1 MQKVLILDFGGPY
14 SQLLARRVR
23 ECHVFC
29 EIHPA
34 NAMTPEAVRDF
45 APIGIILS
53 GGPDSV
59 FAPNAPRLNE
69 AIYRMGIPVLGICYG
84 SQLMVHQLGGTIL
97 KAKEY
102 LPHCRTLTAL
112 DTDHILF
119 AEHTADAITWMCQG
133 DSIIR
138 LPEGFAATAQTKEC
152 TIAAYCCPELK
163 LYGIRFHPE
172 VKLTTSGIQM
182 IRQFL
187 YQVCGAEGD
196 WSMETYAAVMTRSL
210 REKIGRKKVLLALSG
225 GVDSSVVTSLLA
237 RAIGPQLTCIFVDH
251 GMLRKNEGDQVEAI
265 FSQKDIH
272 FMRVNAQDAFL
283 KRLEGVRD
291 PEQKRKIINE
301 EFGRVFQEEARKL
314 GTVDFLAQGTIYPD
328 VIEACPT
335 YTDLLRSEHKNGTL
349 PEHLEFKEL
358 LEPLKFLFKEEVREL
373 GRTLG
378 LPEDLVN
385 RQPFPGPGLAIR
397 IIGDITA
404 EKVQILQQADA
415 IFTAE
420 LESARMHHQISQYFA
435 VLTENLTVD
444 ITGPDRTPRYT
455 LALRAIN
462 TDDFMT
468 ARWTR
473 LPYELLDRIS
483 STIIAQVPQIN
494 RVVYD
499 VTSKPPATIEWE

>member
-1 MQKVLILDFGGPY
+1 MQKILILDFGGPY
-14 SQLLARRVR
+14 SQLIARRVR

-34 NAMTPEAVRDF
+34 NSMSPEQIRDF

-53 GGPDSV
+53 GGPESV
-59 FAPNAPRLNE
+59 FAENAPRLNE
-69 AIYRMGIPVLGICYG
+69 ALFSIGIPILGVCYG
-84 SQLMVHQLGGTIL
+84 SQLIVHQLGGTVSRV
-97 KAKEY
+97 AAA
-102 LPHCRTLTAL
+102 PHCRTLTAL
-112 DTDHILF
+112 DTDHVLF
-119 AEHTADAITWMCQG
+119 AEDTADSITWMCHG
-133 DSIIR
+133 DSITT
-138 LPEGFAATAQTKEC
+138 LPDGFMATAHSKEC
-152 TIAAYCCPELK
+152 AIAAYYCAERQI
-163 LYGIRFHPE
+163 YGVRFHPE

-187 YQVCGAEGD
+187 YQVCGANGD
-196 WSMETYAAVMTRSL
+196 WSMERYATEMTNML
-210 REKIGRKKVLLALSG
+210 RQKVGSKRVLLALSG
-225 GVDSSVVTSLLA
+225 GVDSSVATSLLA

-251 GMLRKNEGDQVEAI
+251 GMLRQNEGDQVEAI
-265 FSQKDIH
+265 FSKKDIH
-272 FMRVNAQDAFL
+272 FIRVNAQDAFL
-283 KRLEGVRD
+283 ERLQGIRD
-291 PEQKRKIINE
+291 PEQKRSVINE
-301 EFGRVFQEEARKL
+301 EFVRIFREEARKL

-335 YTDLLRSEHKNGTL
+335 YTDIMRSDHKTGIL
-349 PEHLEFKEL
+349 PEYLEFKEL

-378 LPEDLVN
+378 LPEELVN

-397 IIGDITA
+397 IIGQITP
-404 EKVQILQQADA
+404 EKVRILQQADS
-415 IFTAE
+415 IFSAE
-420 LESARMHHQISQYFA
+420 LERARMHQQISQYFA

-444 ITGPDRTPRYT
+444 ITGDDRTPRYT

-483 STIIAQVPQIN
+483 HTIISEVPLIN

-499 VTSKPPATIEWE
+499 ITSKPPATIEWE

>member
-1 MQKVLILDFGGPY
+1 MQKILILDFGGPY
-14 SQLLARRVR
+14 SQLIARRVR

-34 NAMTPEAVRDF
+34 NSMSPAEIRDF

-53 GGPDSV
+53 GGPESV
-59 FAPNAPRLNE
+59 FEPNAPRLHDDLFN
-69 AIYRMGIPVLGICYG
+69 MGIPMLGICYG
-84 SQLMVHQLGGTIL
+84 SSLIVHQLGGTVTPAPYI
-97 KAKEY
+97 
-102 LPHCRTLTAL
+102 PHCRTLTAL
-112 DTDHILF
+112 DIDHVLF
-119 AEHTADAITWMCQG
+119 AEHTADAITWMCHG
-133 DSIIR
+133 DSITA
-138 LPEGFAATAQTKEC
+138 LPEGFSATAQSKEC
-152 TIAAYCCPELK
+152 AIAAYHCPERQ
-163 LYGIRFHPE
+163 LYGVRFHPE

-187 YQVCGAEGD
+187 FQVCGAKGD
-196 WSMETYAAVMTRSL
+196 WSMERYAGDMIREL
-210 REKIGRKKVLLALSG
+210 RQIVGNKKVLLALSG
-225 GVDSSVVTSLLA
+225 GVDSSVLTSLLA
-237 RAIGPQLTCIFVDH
+237 RAIGSQLTCIFVDH

-265 FSQKDIH
+265 FSQKDIR
-272 FMRVNAQDAFL
+272 FIRVNAQDTFL
-283 KRLEGVRD
+283 KSMKGVRD
-291 PEQKRKIINE
+291 PEQKRNIINAE
-301 EFGRVFQEEARKL
+301 LVRIFQEEARKL
-314 GTVDFLAQGTIYPD
+314 GAVDFFAQGTIYPH
-328 VIEACPT
+328 VIETYPT

-349 PEHLEFKEL
+349 PEHLEFKQL

-373 GRTLG
+373 GRTMG

-404 EKVQILQQADA
+404 EKVRILQEADA
-415 IFTAE
+415 IFSQE
-420 LESARMHHQISQYFA
+420 LEAARMNHQISQYFA

-444 ITGPDRTPRYT
+444 ITGSDRTPRYT

-483 STIIAQVPQIN
+483 HTIIQKVPQIN
-494 RVVYD
+494 RIVYD

>member
-1 MQKVLILDFGGPY
+1 MQKILILDFGGPY
-14 SQLLARRVR
+14 SQLIARRVR

-34 NAMTPEAVRDF
+34 NSMSVEQIRDF

-53 GGPDSV
+53 GGPESV
-59 FAPNAPRLNE
+59 FDANAPRLDE
-69 AIYRMGIPVLGICYG
+69 ALFGMGIPMLGICYG
-84 SQLMVHQLGGTIL
+84 SSLIVHQLGGQVISAPYT
-97 KAKEY
+97 
-102 LPHCRTLTAL
+102 PHCRTLTTL
-112 DTDHILF
+112 DTDHVLF
-119 AEHTADAITWMCQG
+119 AEHTADAITWMCHG
-133 DSIIR
+133 DSITA
-138 LPEGFAATAQTKEC
+138 LPAGFTATAHSKEC
-152 TIAAYCCPELK
+152 AIAAYCCPERQ
-163 LYGIRFHPE
+163 LYGVRFHPE

-187 YQVCGAEGD
+187 LQVCGATGD
-196 WSMETYAAVMTRSL
+196 WSMDRYVSDMTRQL
-210 REKIGRKKVLLALSG
+210 REMIGSKKVLLALSG
-225 GVDSSVVTSLLA
+225 GVDSSVLTSLLA

-251 GMLRKNEGDQVEAI
+251 GMLRKDEGDQVEAI
-265 FSQKDIH
+265 FAQKDIR
-272 FMRVNAQDAFL
+272 FLRVNAQDSFL
-283 KRLEGVRD
+283 KRMEGIRD
-291 PEQKRKIINE
+291 PQQKRDIINE
-301 EFGRVFQEEARKL
+301 EFVRIFQEEARKL

-349 PEHLEFKEL
+349 PEHLEFREL

-378 LPEDLVN
+378 LPEALVN

-397 IIGDITA
+397 IIGEVTE
-404 EKVQILQQADA
+404 EKVKILQEADA
-415 IFTAE
+415 IFSGE
-420 LESARMHHQISQYFA
+420 LEAARMHQQISQYFA

-483 STIIAQVPQIN
+483 HTIIEKVPQIN
-494 RVVYD
+494 RIVYD

>member
-14 SQLLARRVR
+14 SQLIARRVR

-34 NAMTPEAVRDF
+34 NSMSPEEVKDF

-53 GGPDSV
+53 GGPESV
-59 FAPNAPRLNE
+59 FAPNAPRLDE
-69 AIYRMGIPVLGICYG
+69 ALFDIGIPILGVCYG
-84 SQLMVHQLGGTIL
+84 SQLMVHQLGGTVTRVQS
-97 KAKEY
+97 A
-102 LPHCRTLTAL
+102 PHCRTLTAL
-112 DTDHILF
+112 DTDHVLF
-119 AEHTADAITWMCQG
+119 AEHTADAITWMCHG
-133 DSIIR
+133 DSIIA
-138 LPEGFAATAQTKEC
+138 LPEGFTATAHSKEC
-152 TIAAYCCPELK
+152 AIAAYCCAERR
-163 LYGIRFHPE
+163 LYGVRFHPE

-187 YQVCGAEGD
+187 YQVCGADGD
-196 WSMETYAAVMTRSL
+196 WSMERYAADMTRML
-210 REKIGRKKVLLALSG
+210 REKVGDKKVLLALSG
-225 GVDSSVVTSLLA
+225 GVDSSVATSLLA

-251 GMLRKNEGDQVEAI
+251 GMLRKGEGDQVESI
-265 FSQKDIH
+265 FAKKDIR
-272 FMRVNAQDAFL
+272 FIRVNAQEAFME
-283 KRLEGVRD
+283 RMEGVRD
-291 PEQKRKIINE
+291 PEQKRSIINE
-301 EFGRVFQEEARKL
+301 EFVRIFQEEARKL
-314 GTVDFLAQGTIYPD
+314 GAVDFLAQGTIYPD
-328 VIEACPT
+328 VIEAYPT
-335 YTDLLRSEHKNGTL
+335 YTDVLRSEHKNGTL

-397 IIGDITA
+397 MIGEVTP
-404 EKVQILQQADA
+404 ERVQILQEADA
-415 IFTAE
+415 IFSAE
-420 LESARMHHQISQYFA
+420 LEAARMHHQISQYFA

-444 ITGPDRTPRYT
+444 ITSDDRTPRYT

-483 STIIAQVPQIN
+483 HTIIDKVPQIN
-494 RVVYD
+494 RIVYD

>member
-1 MQKVLILDFGGPY
+1 MQKILILDFGGPY
-14 SQLLARRVR
+14 SQLIARRVR

-34 NAMTPEAVRDF
+34 NSMSVEQIRDF

-53 GGPDSV
+53 GGPESV
-59 FAPNAPRLNE
+59 FDANAPRLDE
-69 AIYRMGIPVLGICYG
+69 ALFGMGIPMLGICYG
-84 SQLMVHQLGGTIL
+84 SSLIGHPLGGQVISAPYT
-97 KAKEY
+97 
-102 LPHCRTLTAL
+102 PHCRTLTTL
-112 DTDHILF
+112 DTDHVLF
-119 AEHTADAITWMCQG
+119 AEHTADAITWMCHG
-133 DSIIR
+133 DSITA
-138 LPEGFAATAQTKEC
+138 LPAGFTATAHSKEC
-152 TIAAYCCPELK
+152 AIAAYCCPERQ
-163 LYGIRFHPE
+163 LYGVRFHPE

-187 YQVCGAEGD
+187 LQVCGATGD
-196 WSMETYAAVMTRSL
+196 WSMDRYVSDMTRQL
-210 REKIGRKKVLLALSG
+210 REMIGSKKVLLALSG
-225 GVDSSVVTSLLA
+225 GVDSSVLTSLLA

-251 GMLRKNEGDQVEAI
+251 GMLRKDEGDQVEAI
-265 FSQKDIH
+265 FAQKDIR
-272 FMRVNAQDAFL
+272 FLRVNAQDSFL
-283 KRLEGVRD
+283 KRMEGIRD
-291 PEQKRKIINE
+291 PQQKRDIINE
-301 EFGRVFQEEARKL
+301 EFVRVFQEEARKL

-349 PEHLEFKEL
+349 PEYLEFGEL

-378 LPEDLVN
+378 LPEALVN

-397 IIGDITA
+397 IIGEVTE
-404 EKVQILQQADA
+404 EKVKILQEADA
-415 IFTAE
+415 IFSGE
-420 LESARMHHQISQYFA
+420 LEAARMHQQISQYFA

-483 STIIAQVPQIN
+483 HTIIEKVPQIN
-494 RVVYD
+494 RIVYD

>member
-14 SQLLARRVR
+14 SQLIARRVR

-34 NAMTPEAVRDF
+34 KSMSIKEIRDF

-53 GGPDSV
+53 GGPESV
-59 FAPNAPRLNE
+59 FMPDAPRLDD
-69 AIYRMGIPVLGICYG
+69 AIYSLGIPMLGICYG
-84 SQLMVHQLGGTIL
+84 SQLIVHQLGGTIVP
-97 KAKEY
+97 AQQY
-102 LPHCRTLTAL
+102 APHCRTLTTL
-112 DTDHILF
+112 DTDHVLF
-119 AEHTADAITWMCQG
+119 AEHTADAITWMCHG
-133 DSIIR
+133 DSIVA
-138 LPEGFAATAQTKEC
+138 LPEGFTATAHSKEC
-152 TIAAYCCPELK
+152 AVAAYCCPSRQ
-163 LYGIRFHPE
+163 LYGVRFHPE

-196 WSMETYAAVMTRSL
+196 WTMERYAAEMTQAL
-210 REKIGRKKVLLALSG
+210 RRKVGDKKVLLALSG
-225 GVDSSVVTSLLA
+225 GVDSSVATSLLA

-251 GMLRKNEGDQVEAI
+251 GMLRKNEGEQVEAI
-265 FSQKDIH
+265 FSKKDIH
-272 FMRVNAQDAFL
+272 FIRLNVQERFL
-283 KRLEGVRD
+283 KRMEGVRD
-291 PEQKRKIINE
+291 PEQKRNIINE
-301 EFGRVFQEEARKL
+301 ELVQLFQQEARRL

-378 LPEDLVN
+378 LPEELVN

-397 IIGDITA
+397 IIGDVTP
-404 EKVQILQQADA
+404 EKVRILQEADA
-415 IFTAE
+415 IFSSE
-420 LESARMHHQISQYFA
+420 LEAARMHHQISQYFA
-435 VLTENLTVD
+435 VLTDNLTVD

-483 STIIAQVPQIN
+483 HTIIAQVPQIN
-494 RVVYD
+494 RIVYD

>member
-1 MQKVLILDFGGPY
+1 MQKILILDFGGPY
-14 SQLLARRVR
+14 SQLIARRVR

-34 NAMTPEAVRDF
+34 NSMSVEQIRDF

-53 GGPDSV
+53 GGPESV
-59 FAPNAPRLNE
+59 FDANAPRLDE
-69 AIYRMGIPVLGICYG
+69 ALFGMGIPMLGICYG
-84 SQLMVHQLGGTIL
+84 SSLIVHQLGGQVISAPYT
-97 KAKEY
+97 
-102 LPHCRTLTAL
+102 PHCRTLTTL
-112 DTDHILF
+112 DTDHVLF
-119 AEHTADAITWMCQG
+119 AEHTADAITWMCHG
-133 DSIIR
+133 DSITA
-138 LPEGFAATAQTKEC
+138 LPAGFTATAHSKEC
-152 TIAAYCCPELK
+152 AIAAYCCPERQ
-163 LYGIRFHPE
+163 LYGVRFHPE

-187 YQVCGAEGD
+187 LQVCGATGD
-196 WSMETYAAVMTRSL
+196 WSMDRYVSDMTRQL
-210 REKIGRKKVLLALSG
+210 REMIGSKKVLLALSG
-225 GVDSSVVTSLLA
+225 GVDSSVLTSLLA

-251 GMLRKNEGDQVEAI
+251 GMLRKDEGDQVEAI
-265 FSQKDIH
+265 FAQKDIR
-272 FMRVNAQDAFL
+272 FLRVNAQDSFL
-283 KRLEGVRD
+283 KRMEGIRD
-291 PEQKRKIINE
+291 PQQKRDIINE
-301 EFGRVFQEEARKL
+301 EFVRIFQEEARKL

-349 PEHLEFKEL
+349 PKHLEFREL

-378 LPEDLVN
+378 LPEALVN

-397 IIGDITA
+397 IIGEVTE
-404 EKVQILQQADA
+404 EKVKILQEADA
-415 IFTAE
+415 IFSGE
-420 LESARMHHQISQYFA
+420 LEAARMHQQISQYFA

-483 STIIAQVPQIN
+483 HTIIEKVPQIN
-494 RVVYD
+494 RIVYD

>member
-14 SQLLARRVR
+14 SQLIARRVR

-34 NAMTPEAVRDF
+34 NSMSPELIRDF

-53 GGPDSV
+53 GGPESV
-59 FAPNAPRLNE
+59 FADNAPRLNE
-69 AIYRMGIPVLGICYG
+69 AFFSLGIPVLGVCYG
-84 SQLMVHQLGGTIL
+84 SQLIVHQLGGTVSRVES
-97 KAKEY
+97 A
-102 LPHCRTLTAL
+102 PHCRTLTAL
-112 DTDHILF
+112 DTDHVLF
-119 AEHTADAITWMCQG
+119 AEHTSDAITWMCHG
-133 DSIIR
+133 DSITA
-138 LPEGFAATAQTKEC
+138 LPEGFIATAHSKEC
-152 TIAAYCCPELK
+152 AIAAYYCPERQ
-163 LYGIRFHPE
+163 LYGVRFHPE

-187 YQVCGAEGD
+187 YQVCDAEGD
-196 WSMETYAAVMTRSL
+196 WSMERYATDMTNLL
-210 REKIGRKKVLLALSG
+210 RKKVGDKKVLLALSG
-225 GVDSSVVTSLLA
+225 GVDSSVATSLLA
-237 RAIGPQLTCIFVDH
+237 RAVGPQLTCIFVDH
-251 GMLRKNEGDQVEAI
+251 GMLRQNEGDQVEAI
-265 FSQKDIH
+265 FSKKDIH
-272 FMRVNAQDAFL
+272 FIRVNAQAAFL
-283 KRLEGVRD
+283 ERMKGVRD
-291 PEQKRKIINE
+291 PEKKRNIINE
-301 EFGRVFQEEARKL
+301 EFVRIFREEARKL

-335 YTDLLRSEHKNGTL
+335 YTDIMRSDHKNGIL

-378 LPEDLVN
+378 LPEELVN

-397 IIGDITA
+397 IIGEITP
-404 EKVQILQQADA
+404 EKISILQQADG

-420 LESARMHHQISQYFA
+420 LERARMHQQISQYFA

-444 ITGPDRTPRYT
+444 ITGDDRIPRYT

-483 STIIAQVPQIN
+483 HTIISNVSQIN

-499 VTSKPPATIEWE
+499 ITNKPPATIEWE

>member
-1 MQKVLILDFGGPY
+1 MQKILILDFGGPY
-14 SQLLARRVR
+14 SQLIARRVR

-34 NAMTPEAVRDF
+34 NSMSVEQIRDF

-53 GGPDSV
+53 GGPESV
-59 FAPNAPRLNE
+59 FDANAPRLDE
-69 AIYRMGIPVLGICYG
+69 ALFGMGIPMLGICYG
-84 SQLMVHQLGGTIL
+84 SSLIVHQLGGQVISAPYT
-97 KAKEY
+97 
-102 LPHCRTLTAL
+102 PHCRTLTTL
-112 DTDHILF
+112 DTDHVLF
-119 AEHTADAITWMCQG
+119 AEHTADAITWMCHG
-133 DSIIR
+133 DSITA
-138 LPEGFAATAQTKEC
+138 LPAGFTATAHSKEC
-152 TIAAYCCPELK
+152 AIAAYCCPERQ
-163 LYGIRFHPE
+163 LYGVRFHPE

-187 YQVCGAEGD
+187 LQVCGATGD
-196 WSMETYAAVMTRSL
+196 WSMDRYVSDMTRQL
-210 REKIGRKKVLLALSG
+210 REMIGSKKVLLALSG
-225 GVDSSVVTSLLA
+225 GVDSSVLTSLLA
-237 RAIGPQLTCIFVDH
+237 RAIGPQLTCVFVDH
-251 GMLRKNEGDQVEAI
+251 GILRKDEGDQVEAI
-265 FSQKDIH
+265 FAQKDIR
-272 FMRVNAQDAFL
+272 FLRVNAQDSFL
-283 KRLEGVRD
+283 KRMEGIRD
-291 PEQKRKIINE
+291 PQQKRDIINE
-301 EFGRVFQEEARKL
+301 EFVRIFQEEARKL

-349 PEHLEFKEL
+349 PEHLEFREL

-378 LPEDLVN
+378 LPEALVN

-397 IIGDITA
+397 IIGEVTE
-404 EKVQILQQADA
+404 EKVKILQEADA
-415 IFTAE
+415 IFSGE
-420 LESARMHHQISQYFA
+420 LEAARMHQQISQYFA

-483 STIIAQVPQIN
+483 HTIIEKVPQIN
-494 RVVYD
+494 RIVYD

>member
-1 MQKVLILDFGGPY
+1 MQKILILDFGGPY
-14 SQLLARRVR
+14 SQLIARRVR

-34 NAMTPEAVRDF
+34 NSMSVEQIRDF

-53 GGPDSV
+53 GGPESV
-59 FAPNAPRLNE
+59 FDANAPRLDE
-69 AIYRMGIPVLGICYG
+69 ALFGMGIPMLGICYG
-84 SQLMVHQLGGTIL
+84 SSLIVHQLGGQVISAPYT
-97 KAKEY
+97 
-102 LPHCRTLTAL
+102 PHCRTLTTL
-112 DTDHILF
+112 DTDHVLF
-119 AEHTADAITWMCQG
+119 AEHTADAITWMCHG
-133 DSIIR
+133 DSITA
-138 LPEGFAATAQTKEC
+138 LPAGFTATAHSKEC
-152 TIAAYCCPELK
+152 AIAAYCCPERQ
-163 LYGIRFHPE
+163 LYGVRFHPE

-187 YQVCGAEGD
+187 LQVCGATGD
-196 WSMETYAAVMTRSL
+196 WSMDRYVSDMTRQL
-210 REKIGRKKVLLALSG
+210 REMIGSKKVLLALSG
-225 GVDSSVVTSLLA
+225 GVDSSVLTSLLA

-251 GMLRKNEGDQVEAI
+251 GMLRKDEGDQVEAI
-265 FSQKDIH
+265 FAQKDIR
-272 FMRVNAQDAFL
+272 FLRVNAQDSFL
-283 KRLEGVRD
+283 KRMEGVRD
-291 PEQKRKIINE
+291 PQQKRDIINE
-301 EFGRVFQEEARKL
+301 EFVRIFQEEARKL

-349 PEHLEFKEL
+349 PEHLEFREL

-378 LPEDLVN
+378 LPEALVN

-397 IIGDITA
+397 IIGEVTE
-404 EKVQILQQADA
+404 EKVKILQEADA
-415 IFTAE
+415 IFSGE
-420 LESARMHHQISQYFA
+420 LEAARMHQQISQYFA

-483 STIIAQVPQIN
+483 HTIIEKVPQIN
-494 RVVYD
+494 RIVYD

>member
-1 MQKVLILDFGGPY
+1 MQKILILDFGGPY
-14 SQLLARRVR
+14 SQLIARRVR

-34 NAMTPEAVRDF
+34 NSMSVEQIRDF

-53 GGPDSV
+53 GGPESV
-59 FAPNAPRLNE
+59 FDANAPRLDE
-69 AIYRMGIPVLGICYG
+69 ALFGMGIPMLGICYG
-84 SQLMVHQLGGTIL
+84 SSLIVHQLGGQVISAPYT
-97 KAKEY
+97 
-102 LPHCRTLTAL
+102 PHCRTLTTL
-112 DTDHILF
+112 DTDHVLF
-119 AEHTADAITWMCQG
+119 AEHTADAITWMCHG
-133 DSIIR
+133 DSITA
-138 LPEGFAATAQTKEC
+138 LPAGFTATAHSKEC
-152 TIAAYCCPELK
+152 AIAAYCCPERQ
-163 LYGIRFHPE
+163 LYGVRFHPE
-172 VKLTTSGIQM
+172 VKRTTSGIQM

-187 YQVCGAEGD
+187 LQVCGATGD
-196 WSMETYAAVMTRSL
+196 WSMDRYVSDMTRQL
-210 REKIGRKKVLLALSG
+210 REMIGSKKVLLALSG
-225 GVDSSVVTSLLA
+225 GVDSSVLTSLLA

-251 GMLRKNEGDQVEAI
+251 GMLRKDEGDQVEAI
-265 FSQKDIH
+265 FAQKDIR
-272 FMRVNAQDAFL
+272 FLRVNAQDSFL
-283 KRLEGVRD
+283 KRMEGIRD
-291 PEQKRKIINE
+291 PQQKRDIINE
-301 EFGRVFQEEARKL
+301 EFVRVFQEEARKL

-349 PEHLEFKEL
+349 PEYLEFGEL

-378 LPEDLVN
+378 LPEALVN

-397 IIGDITA
+397 IIGEVTE
-404 EKVQILQQADA
+404 EKVKILQEADA
-415 IFTAE
+415 IFSGE
-420 LESARMHHQISQYFA
+420 LEAARMHQQISQYFA

-483 STIIAQVPQIN
+483 HTIIEKVPQIN
-494 RVVYD
+494 RIVYD

>member
-1 MQKVLILDFGGPY
+1 MQKILILDFGGPY
-14 SQLLARRVR
+14 SQLIARRVR

-34 NAMTPEAVRDF
+34 NSMSVEQIRDF

-53 GGPDSV
+53 GGPESV
-59 FAPNAPRLNE
+59 FDANAPRLDE
-69 AIYRMGIPVLGICYG
+69 ALFGMGIPMLGICYG
-84 SQLMVHQLGGTIL
+84 SSLIVHQLGGQVISAPYT
-97 KAKEY
+97 
-102 LPHCRTLTAL
+102 PHCRTLTTL
-112 DTDHILF
+112 DTDHVLF
-119 AEHTADAITWMCQG
+119 AEHTADAITWMCHG
-133 DSIIR
+133 DSITA
-138 LPEGFAATAQTKEC
+138 LPAGFTATAHSKEC
-152 TIAAYCCPELK
+152 AIAAYCCPERQ
-163 LYGIRFHPE
+163 LYGVRFHPE

-187 YQVCGAEGD
+187 LQVCGATGD
-196 WSMETYAAVMTRSL
+196 WSMDRYVADMTRQL
-210 REKIGRKKVLLALSG
+210 REMIGSKKVLLALSG
-225 GVDSSVVTSLLA
+225 GVDSSVLTSLLA

-251 GMLRKNEGDQVEAI
+251 GMLRKDEGDQVEAI
-265 FSQKDIH
+265 FAQKDIR
-272 FMRVNAQDAFL
+272 FLRVNAQDSFL
-283 KRLEGVRD
+283 KRMEGVRD
-291 PEQKRKIINE
+291 PQQKRDIINE
-301 EFGRVFQEEARKL
+301 EFVRIFQEEARKL

-349 PEHLEFKEL
+349 PEHLEFREL

-378 LPEDLVN
+378 LPEALVN

-397 IIGDITA
+397 IIGEVTE
-404 EKVQILQQADA
+404 EKVKILQEADA
-415 IFTAE
+415 IFSGE
-420 LESARMHHQISQYFA
+420 LEAARMHQQISQYFA

-483 STIIAQVPQIN
+483 HTIIEKVPQIN
-494 RVVYD
+494 RIVYD

>member
-34 NAMTPEAVRDF
+34 DSMSPEEIKNF

-53 GGPDSV
+53 GGPESV
-59 FAPNAPRLNE
+59 YQTDAPRLNE
-69 AIYRMGIPVLGICYG
+69 VLFSIGIPVLGICYG
-84 SQLMVHQLGGTIL
+84 CSLIVHQLGGKVTP
-97 KAKEY
+97 AAY
-102 LPHCRTLTAL
+102 TPHCRTLTTL
-112 DTDHILF
+112 DTEHVLF
-119 AEHTADAITWMCQG
+119 AEHTADAITWMCYG
-133 DSIIR
+133 DSITA
-138 LPEGFAATAQTKEC
+138 LPEGFTATAHSKEC
-152 TIAAYCCPELK
+152 SIAAYCCQERQI
-163 LYGIRFHPE
+163 YGVRFHPE

-187 YQVCGAEGD
+187 YQVCGATGD
-196 WSMETYAAVMTRSL
+196 WSMERYASDMTRKL
-210 REKIGRKKVLLALSG
+210 REMVGSKKVLLALSG
-225 GVDSSVVTSLLA
+225 GVDSSVLTSLLA
-237 RAIGPQLTCIFVDH
+237 RSIGTQLTCIFVDH

-265 FSQKDIH
+265 FAQKDIR
-272 FMRVNAQDAFL
+272 FIRVNAQDSFL
-283 KRLEGVRD
+283 KRMEGVRD
-291 PEQKRKIINE
+291 PELKRNIINE
-301 EFGRVFQEEARKL
+301 EFVRIFQAEARKL
-314 GTVDFLAQGTIYPD
+314 GAVEYLAQGTIYPD
-328 VIEACPT
+328 VIETCPT

-349 PEHLEFKEL
+349 PEHLEFQEL

-378 LPEDLVN
+378 LPEELVN

-397 IIGDITA
+397 IIGEVTA
-404 EKVQILQQADA
+404 EKIRILQHADA
-415 IFTAE
+415 IFSAE
-420 LESARMHHQISQYFA
+420 LEAARMNQQISQYFA

-444 ITGPDRTPRYT
+444 ITGPDRLPRYT

-483 STIIAQVPQIN
+483 HTIIQQVPEIN
-494 RVVYD
+494 RIVYD

>member
-14 SQLLARRVR
+14 SQLIARRVR

-34 NAMTPEAVRDF
+34 NSMSPEAIRSF

-53 GGPDSV
+53 GGPESV
-59 FAPNAPRLNE
+59 YDTNAPRLNE
-69 AIYRMGIPVLGICYG
+69 DLFSMGIPILGICYG
-84 SQLMVHQLGGTIL
+84 CSLIVHQLGGKVTP
-97 KAKEY
+97 AQY
-102 LPHCRTLTAL
+102 TPHCRTLTAL
-112 DTDHILF
+112 DTDHVLF
-119 AEHTADAITWMCQG
+119 AEHTADAITWMCHG
-133 DSIIR
+133 DSITT
-138 LPEGFAATAQTKEC
+138 LPEGFTATAHSKEC
-152 TIAAYCCPELK
+152 AIAAYCCQERQ
-163 LYGIRFHPE
+163 LYGVRFHPE

-187 YQVCGAEGD
+187 YRVCGATGD
-196 WSMETYAAVMTRSL
+196 WSMERYAADMTREL
-210 REKIGRKKVLLALSG
+210 RKLVGNKKVLLALSG
-225 GVDSSVVTSLLA
+225 GVDSSVLTSLLA
-237 RAIGPQLTCIFVDH
+237 RSIGPQLTCIFVDH
-251 GMLRKNEGDQVEAI
+251 GMLRKDEGDQVEAI
-265 FSQKDIH
+265 FAKKDIQ
-272 FMRVNAQDAFL
+272 FIRVNAQASFL
-283 KRLEGVRD
+283 KRMEGIRD
-291 PEQKRKIINE
+291 PEQKRSIINE
-301 EFGRVFQEEARKL
+301 EFVRIFQEEARKL
-314 GTVDFLAQGTIYPD
+314 GSVDFLAQGTIYPD
-328 VIEACPT
+328 VIEAYPT

-358 LEPLKFLFKEEVREL
+358 LEPLRFLFKEEVREL
-373 GRTLG
+373 GRALG
-378 LPEDLVN
+378 LPEELVN
-385 RQPFPGPGLAIR
+385 RQPFPGPGLSIR
-397 IIGDITA
+397 IIGEVTP

-415 IFTAE
+415 IFSAE
-420 LESARMHHQISQYFA
+420 LEAARMHQQISQYFA

-444 ITGPDRTPRYT
+444 ITGNDRIPRYT

-483 STIIAQVPQIN
+483 HTIIQQVPQIN

>member
-14 SQLLARRVR
+14 TQLIARRVR

-34 NAMTPEAVRDF
+34 NSMSCKDIRSF

-53 GGPDSV
+53 GGPESV

-69 AIYRMGIPVLGICYG
+69 ELFSMGIPMLGICYG
-84 SQLMVHQLGGTIL
+84 SQLIVHQLGGTL
-97 KAKEY
+97 TPAPY
-102 LPHCRTLTAL
+102 APHCRTLTSL
-112 DTDHILF
+112 DTGSVMF
-119 AEHTADAITWMCQG
+119 AEHTADAITWMCHG
-133 DSIIR
+133 DSITA
-138 LPEGFAATAQTKEC
+138 LPEGFVATAHSKEC
-152 TIAAYCCPELK
+152 AIAAYCCKERK
-163 LYGIRFHPE
+163 IYGVRFHPE

-187 YQVCGAEGD
+187 YQVCGATGD
-196 WSMETYAAVMTRSL
+196 WSMERFTVDATQQL
-210 REKIGRKKVLLALSG
+210 REMIGEKKVLLALSG
-225 GVDSSVVTSLLA
+225 GVDSSVLTSLLA

-251 GMLRKNEGDQVEAI
+251 GMLRKNEGDQVEAF

-272 FMRVNAQDAFL
+272 FLRVNAQEAFL
-283 KRLEGVRD
+283 KRMEGIRD
-291 PEQKRKIINE
+291 PQQKRDIINQ
-301 EFGRVFQEEARKL
+301 EFVHIFQEEARKL

-378 LPEDLVN
+378 LPEELVN

-404 EKVQILQQADA
+404 DKVHILQEADA
-415 IFTAE
+415 IFTEE
-420 LESARMHHQISQYFA
+420 LEAARMHQQISQYFA
-435 VLTENLTVD
+435 VLTENLTID

-483 STIIAQVPQIN
+483 HTIIEKVPQIN
-494 RVVYD
+494 RIVYD

>member
-1 MQKVLILDFGGPY
+1 MQKILILDFGGPY
-14 SQLLARRVR
+14 SQLIARRVR

-34 NAMTPEAVRDF
+34 NSMSVEQIRDF

-53 GGPDSV
+53 GGPESV
-59 FAPNAPRLNE
+59 FDANAPRLDE
-69 AIYRMGIPVLGICYG
+69 ALFGMGIPMLGICYG
-84 SQLMVHQLGGTIL
+84 SSLIVHQLGGQVISAPYT
-97 KAKEY
+97 
-102 LPHCRTLTAL
+102 PHCRTLTTL
-112 DTDHILF
+112 DTDHVLF
-119 AEHTADAITWMCQG
+119 AEHTADAITWMCHG
-133 DSIIR
+133 DSITA
-138 LPEGFAATAQTKEC
+138 LPAGFTATAHSKEC
-152 TIAAYCCPELK
+152 AIAAYCCPEHQ
-163 LYGIRFHPE
+163 LYGVRFHPE

-187 YQVCGAEGD
+187 LQVCGATGD
-196 WSMETYAAVMTRSL
+196 WSMDRYVSDMTRQL
-210 REKIGRKKVLLALSG
+210 REMIGSKKVLLALSG
-225 GVDSSVVTSLLA
+225 GVDSSVLTSLLA
-237 RAIGPQLTCIFVDH
+237 RAIGPQLTCVFVDH
-251 GMLRKNEGDQVEAI
+251 GILRKDEGDQVEAI
-265 FSQKDIH
+265 FAQKDIR
-272 FMRVNAQDAFL
+272 FLRVNAQDSFL
-283 KRLEGVRD
+283 KRMEGIRD
-291 PEQKRKIINE
+291 PQQKRDIINE
-301 EFGRVFQEEARKL
+301 EFVRIFQEEARKL

-349 PEHLEFKEL
+349 PKHLEFREL

-378 LPEDLVN
+378 LPEALVN

-397 IIGDITA
+397 IIGEVTE
-404 EKVQILQQADA
+404 EKVKILQEADA
-415 IFTAE
+415 IFSGE
-420 LESARMHHQISQYFA
+420 LEAARMHQQISQYFA

-483 STIIAQVPQIN
+483 HTIIEKVPQIN
-494 RVVYD
+494 RIVYD

>member
-1 MQKVLILDFGGPY
+1 MQKILILDFGGPY
-14 SQLLARRVR
+14 SQLIARRIR

-34 NAMTPEAVRDF
+34 NSMTPDAIRDF

-53 GGPDSV
+53 GGSNSV
-59 FAPNAPRLNE
+59 FAPNAPRLNDE
-69 AIYRMGIPVLGICYG
+69 IYSLNIPMLGICYG
-84 SQLMVHQLGGTIL
+84 SQLMVHQLGGTITR
-97 KAKEY
+97 AEEY

-112 DTDHILF
+112 DTEHVLF
-119 AEHTADAITWMCQG
+119 AEHTSDAITWMCHG
-133 DSIIR
+133 DSITK
-138 LPEGFAATAQTKEC
+138 LPEGFVSTAQTKEC
-152 TIAAYCCPELK
+152 PIAAFCCPDRQ
-163 LYGIRFHPE
+163 LYGVRFHPE

-196 WSMETYAAVMTRSL
+196 WSMESYASMMTKAL
-210 REKIGRKKVLLALSG
+210 RKKIGDKKVLLALSG

-237 RAIGPQLTCIFVDH
+237 RAVGPQLTCVFVDH
-251 GMLRKNEGDQVEAI
+251 GMLRKDEGDQVEAI

-272 FMRVNAQDAFL
+272 FVRVNAQDPFQQ
-283 KRLEGVRD
+283 RLAGVRD
-291 PEQKRKIINE
+291 PEQKRSIINE
-301 EFGRVFQEEARKL
+301 EFVRIFREEARKM

-373 GRTLG
+373 GRALG
-378 LPEDLVN
+378 LPEELVN

-397 IIGDITA
+397 IIGDITP

-415 IFTAE
+415 IFTSE
-420 LESARMHHQISQYFA
+420 LEAARMYHQISQYFA
-435 VLTENLTVD
+435 VLTDNLTVD
-444 ITGPDRTPRYT
+444 ITGADRTPRYT

-483 STIIAQVPQIN
+483 HSIITQVPQIN

-499 VTSKPPATIEWE
+499 ITSKPPATIEWE

>member
-1 MQKVLILDFGGPY
+1 MQKILILDFGGPY
-14 SQLLARRVR
+14 SQLIARRVR

-34 NAMTPEAVRDF
+34 NSMSPGEIRDF

-53 GGPDSV
+53 GGPESV
-59 FAPNAPRLNE
+59 FEPNAPRLHDDLFN
-69 AIYRMGIPVLGICYG
+69 MGIPMLGICYG
-84 SQLMVHQLGGTIL
+84 SSLIVHQLGGTVTPAPYI
-97 KAKEY
+97 
-102 LPHCRTLTAL
+102 PHCRTLTAL
-112 DTDHILF
+112 DIDHVLF
-119 AEHTADAITWMCQG
+119 AEHTADAITWMCHG
-133 DSIIR
+133 DSITA
-138 LPEGFAATAQTKEC
+138 LPEGFSATAQSKEC
-152 TIAAYCCPELK
+152 AIAAYHCPERQ
-163 LYGIRFHPE
+163 LYGVRFHPE

-187 YQVCGAEGD
+187 FQVCGAKGD
-196 WSMETYAAVMTRSL
+196 WSMERYAGDMIREL
-210 REKIGRKKVLLALSG
+210 RQIVGNKKVLLALSG
-225 GVDSSVVTSLLA
+225 GVDSSVLTSLLA
-237 RAIGPQLTCIFVDH
+237 RAIGSQLTCIFVDH

-265 FSQKDIH
+265 FSQKDIR
-272 FMRVNAQDAFL
+272 FIRVNAQDTFL
-283 KRLEGVRD
+283 KSMKGVRD
-291 PEQKRKIINE
+291 PEQKRNIINAE
-301 EFGRVFQEEARKL
+301 LVRIFQEEARKL
-314 GTVDFLAQGTIYPD
+314 GAVDFFAQGTIYPD
-328 VIEACPT
+328 VIETYPT

-349 PEHLEFKEL
+349 PEHLEFKQL

-373 GRTLG
+373 GRTMG

-404 EKVQILQQADA
+404 EKVRILQEADA
-415 IFTAE
+415 IFSQE
-420 LESARMHHQISQYFA
+420 LEAARMNHQISQYFA

-444 ITGPDRTPRYT
+444 ITGSDRTPRYT

-483 STIIAQVPQIN
+483 HTIIQKVPQIN
-494 RVVYD
+494 RIVYD

>member
-1 MQKVLILDFGGPY
+1 MQKILILDFGGPY
-14 SQLLARRVR
+14 SQLIARRVR

-34 NAMTPEAVRDF
+34 NSMSVEQIRDF

-53 GGPDSV
+53 GGPESV
-59 FAPNAPRLNE
+59 FDANAPRLDE
-69 AIYRMGIPVLGICYG
+69 ALFGMGIPMLGICYG
-84 SQLMVHQLGGTIL
+84 SSLIVHQLGGQVISAPYT
-97 KAKEY
+97 
-102 LPHCRTLTAL
+102 PHCRTLTTL
-112 DTDHILF
+112 DTDHVLF
-119 AEHTADAITWMCQG
+119 AEHTADAITWMCHG
-133 DSIIR
+133 DSITA
-138 LPEGFAATAQTKEC
+138 LPAGFTATAHSKEC
-152 TIAAYCCPELK
+152 AIAAYCCPERQ
-163 LYGIRFHPE
+163 LYGVRFHPE

-187 YQVCGAEGD
+187 LQVCGATGD
-196 WSMETYAAVMTRSL
+196 WSMDRYVSDMTRQL
-210 REKIGRKKVLLALSG
+210 REMIGSKKVLLALSG
-225 GVDSSVVTSLLA
+225 GVDSSVLTSLLA
-237 RAIGPQLTCIFVDH
+237 RAIGPQLTCVFVDH
-251 GMLRKNEGDQVEAI
+251 GMLRKDEGDQVEAI
-265 FSQKDIH
+265 FAQKDIH
-272 FMRVNAQDAFL
+272 FLRVNAQDSFL
-283 KRLEGVRD
+283 KRMEGIRD
-291 PEQKRKIINE
+291 PQQKRDIINE
-301 EFGRVFQEEARKL
+301 EFVRIFQEEARKL

-349 PEHLEFKEL
+349 PEHPEFREL

-378 LPEDLVN
+378 LPEALVN

-397 IIGDITA
+397 IIGEVTE
-404 EKVQILQQADA
+404 EKVKILQEADA
-415 IFTAE
+415 IFSGE
-420 LESARMHHQISQYFA
+420 LEAARMHQQISQYFA

-483 STIIAQVPQIN
+483 HTIIEKVPQIN
-494 RVVYD
+494 RIVYD

>member
-14 SQLLARRVR
+14 SQLIARRVR

-34 NAMTPEAVRDF
+34 NSMTPDQIMDF

-53 GGPDSV
+53 GGPESV
-59 FAPNAPRLNE
+59 FDPNAPRINDDLFS
-69 AIYRMGIPVLGICYG
+69 MGIPMLGVCYG
-84 SQLMVHQLGGTIL
+84 SSLIVHQLGGTVTS
-97 KAKEY
+97 AKY
-102 LPHCRTLTAL
+102 NPHCRTLTVL
-112 DTDHILF
+112 DTSHVLF
-119 AEHTADAITWMCQG
+119 AEHTADAITWMCHG
-133 DSIIR
+133 DSITA
-138 LPEGFAATAQTKEC
+138 LPEGFVATAHSKEC
-152 TIAAYCCPELK
+152 SIAAYCCPERQ
-163 LYGIRFHPE
+163 LYGVRFHPE

-187 YQVCGAEGD
+187 FQVCGANGD
-196 WSMETYAAVMTRSL
+196 WSMERYAGDVIREL
-210 REKIGRKKVLLALSG
+210 RQIVGDKKVLLALSG
-225 GVDSSVVTSLLA
+225 GVDSSVLTSLLA

-251 GMLRKNEGDQVEAI
+251 GMLRKDEGDQVEAI

-272 FMRVNAQDAFL
+272 FIRVNAQDAFL
-283 KRLEGVRD
+283 KCMAGVRD
-291 PEQKRKIINE
+291 PEQKRNIINSE
-301 EFGRVFQEEARKL
+301 LVRVFQEEARKL
-314 GTVDFLAQGTIYPD
+314 GAVDFFAQGTIYPD
-328 VIEACPT
+328 VIETYPT

-349 PEHLEFKEL
+349 PEHLEFKQL

-373 GRTLG
+373 GRTMG

-404 EKVQILQQADA
+404 EKVRILQEADA
-415 IFTAE
+415 IFSKE
-420 LESARMHHQISQYFA
+420 LETARMNHQISQYFA
-435 VLTENLTVD
+435 VLTDNLTID
-444 ITGPDRTPRYT
+444 ITGSDRTPRYT

-483 STIIAQVPQIN
+483 HTIIQQVPQIN

-499 VTSKPPATIEWE
+499 ITSKPPATIEWE

>member
-1 MQKVLILDFGGPY
+1 MQKILVLDFGGPY
-14 SQLLARRVR
+14 SQLIARRVR

-34 NAMTPEAVRDF
+34 NSLSAEMIQNL

-53 GGPDSV
+53 GGPESV
-59 FAPNAPRLNE
+59 FAPDAPRLDE
-69 AIYRMGIPVLGICYG
+69 KLYTLGIPVLGVCYG
-84 SQLMVHQLGGTIL
+84 SQLMVHQLGGTITR
-97 KAKEY
+97 KQFE
-102 LPHCRTLTAL
+102 PHCRTLTAL
-112 DTDHILF
+112 DTDHVLF
-119 AEHTADAITWMCQG
+119 AEHTADAITWMCHG
-133 DSIIR
+133 DSIVQ
-138 LPEGFAATAQTKEC
+138 LPEGFTATAHSKEC
-152 TIAAYCCPELK
+152 AIAAYCCPEK
-163 LYGIRFHPE
+163 QLYGVRFHPE

-187 YQVCGAEGD
+187 YQVCGAKGD
-196 WSMETYAAVMTRSL
+196 WSMERYASDMTAML
-210 REKIGRKKVLLALSG
+210 RERVGNKKVLLALSG
-225 GVDSSVVTSLLA
+225 GVDSAVATSLLA

-265 FSQKDIH
+265 FSKKDIR
-272 FMRVNAQDAFL
+272 FIRVNAQDSFM
-283 KRLEGVRD
+283 KRMEGVRD
-291 PEQKRKIINE
+291 PEQKRNIINQ
-301 EFGRVFQEEARKL
+301 EFVRIFREEAKKM
-314 GTVDFLAQGTIYPD
+314 GSVDFLAQGTIYPD

-335 YTDLLRSEHKNGTL
+335 YTDILRSEHKNGTL

-378 LPEDLVN
+378 LPEELVN

-397 IIGDITA
+397 IIGEVTA
-404 EKVQILQQADA
+404 EKVRILQEADA
-415 IFTAE
+415 IFSAE
-420 LESARMHHQISQYFA
+420 LETARMHQQISQYFA
-435 VLTENLTVD
+435 VLTENLTID
-444 ITGPDRTPRYT
+444 ITGDDRTPRHT

-483 STIIAQVPQIN
+483 HTIIAQVPQIN
-494 RVVYD
+494 RIVYD

>member
-1 MQKVLILDFGGPY
+1 MQKILILDFGGPY
-14 SQLLARRVR
+14 SQLIARRVR

-34 NAMTPEAVRDF
+34 NSMSVEQIRDF

-53 GGPDSV
+53 GGPESV
-59 FAPNAPRLNE
+59 FDANAPRLDE
-69 AIYRMGIPVLGICYG
+69 ALFGMGIPMLGICYG
-84 SQLMVHQLGGTIL
+84 SSLIVHQLGGQVISAPYT
-97 KAKEY
+97 
-102 LPHCRTLTAL
+102 PHCRTLTTL
-112 DTDHILF
+112 DTDHVLF
-119 AEHTADAITWMCQG
+119 AEHTADAITWMCHG
-133 DSIIR
+133 DSITA
-138 LPEGFAATAQTKEC
+138 LPAGFTATAHSKEC
-152 TIAAYCCPELK
+152 AIAAYCCPERQ
-163 LYGIRFHPE
+163 LYGVRFHPE

-187 YQVCGAEGD
+187 LQVCGATGD
-196 WSMETYAAVMTRSL
+196 WSMDRYVSDMTRQL
-210 REKIGRKKVLLALSG
+210 REMIGSKKVLLALSG
-225 GVDSSVVTSLLA
+225 GVDSTVLTSLLA
-237 RAIGPQLTCIFVDH
+237 RAIGPQLTCVFVDH
-251 GMLRKNEGDQVEAI
+251 GILRKDEGDQVEAI
-265 FSQKDIH
+265 FAQKDIR
-272 FMRVNAQDAFL
+272 FLRVNAQDSFL
-283 KRLEGVRD
+283 KRMEGIRD
-291 PEQKRKIINE
+291 PQQKRDIINE
-301 EFGRVFQEEARKL
+301 EFVRIFQEEARKL

-349 PEHLEFKEL
+349 PEHLEFREL

-378 LPEDLVN
+378 LPEALVN

-397 IIGDITA
+397 IIGEVTE
-404 EKVQILQQADA
+404 EKVKILQEADA
-415 IFTAE
+415 IFSGE
-420 LESARMHHQISQYFA
+420 LEAARMHQQISQYFA

-483 STIIAQVPQIN
+483 HTIIEKVPQIN
-494 RVVYD
+494 RIVYD

>member
-14 SQLLARRVR
+14 SQLIARRVR

-34 NAMTPEAVRDF
+34 NSMTPDEIRDF

-53 GGPDSV
+53 GGPESV
-59 FAPNAPRLNE
+59 FEPNAPRLNDDLFN
-69 AIYRMGIPVLGICYG
+69 MGIPMLGICYG
-84 SQLMVHQLGGTIL
+84 SSLIVHQLGGTVTP
-97 KAKEY
+97 APY
-102 LPHCRTLTAL
+102 TPHCRTLTTL
-112 DTDHILF
+112 DNSHVLF
-119 AEHTADAITWMCQG
+119 AEHTADAITWMCHG
-133 DSIIR
+133 DSITT
-138 LPEGFAATAQTKEC
+138 LPEGFIATAHSKEC
-152 TIAAYCCPELK
+152 SIAAYYCPDRN
-163 LYGIRFHPE
+163 LYGVRFHPE

-187 YQVCGAEGD
+187 IQVCGAKGD
-196 WSMETYAAVMTRSL
+196 WNMERYASDVIREL
-210 REKIGRKKVLLALSG
+210 REIVGGKKVLLALSG
-225 GVDSSVVTSLLA
+225 GVDSSVLTSLLA

-251 GMLRKNEGDQVEAI
+251 GMLRKDEGDQVEAI
-265 FSQKDIH
+265 FAQKDIR
-272 FMRVNAQDAFL
+272 FLRVNAQDSFL
-283 KRLEGVRD
+283 KRMEGIRD
-291 PEQKRKIINE
+291 PQQKRDIINE
-301 EFGRVFQEEARKL
+301 EFVRIFQEEARKL

-349 PEHLEFKEL
+349 PEHLEFREL

-373 GRTLG
+373 GRAMG
-378 LPEDLVN
+378 LPEYLVG

-397 IIGDITA
+397 IIGEITP
-404 EKVQILQQADA
+404 EKIRILQEADA
-415 IFTAE
+415 IFSGE
-420 LESARMHHQISQYFA
+420 LEAARMHQQISQYFA

-483 STIIAQVPQIN
+483 HTIIEKVPQIN
-494 RVVYD
+494 RIVYD
-499 VTSKPPATIEWE
+499 VTSTPPATIEWE

>member
-14 SQLLARRVR
+14 SQLIARRVR

-34 NAMTPEAVRDF
+34 NSMSPEQIRDF

-53 GGPDSV
+53 GGPESV
-59 FAPNAPRLNE
+59 FADNAPRLNE
-69 AIYRMGIPVLGICYG
+69 ALFSIGIPILGVCYG
-84 SQLMVHQLGGTIL
+84 SQLIVHQLGGTVSRVES
-97 KAKEY
+97 A
-102 LPHCRTLTAL
+102 PHCRTLTAL
-112 DTDHILF
+112 DTDHVLF
-119 AEHTADAITWMCQG
+119 TEHTSDAITWMCHG
-133 DSIIR
+133 DSITT
-138 LPEGFAATAQTKEC
+138 LPEGFIATAHSKEC
-152 TIAAYCCPELK
+152 AIAAYYCPERQ
-163 LYGIRFHPE
+163 LYGVRFHPE

-187 YQVCGAEGD
+187 YQVCGANGD
-196 WSMETYAAVMTRSL
+196 WSMERYATDMTNLL
-210 REKIGRKKVLLALSG
+210 RKKVGDKKVLLALSG
-225 GVDSSVVTSLLA
+225 GVDSSVATSLLA
-237 RAIGPQLTCIFVDH
+237 RAVGPQLTCIFVDH
-251 GMLRKNEGDQVEAI
+251 GMLRQNEGDQVEAI
-265 FSQKDIH
+265 FSKKDIR
-272 FMRVNAQDAFL
+272 FIRINAQAAFL
-283 KRLEGVRD
+283 ERMKGVRD
-291 PEQKRKIINE
+291 PEKKRSIINE
-301 EFGRVFQEEARKL
+301 EFVRIFREEARKL

-335 YTDLLRSEHKNGTL
+335 YTDIMRSDHKNGIL

-397 IIGDITA
+397 IIGEITP
-404 EKVQILQQADA
+404 EKVSILQQADG
-415 IFTAE
+415 IFTTE
-420 LESARMHHQISQYFA
+420 LERARMHQQISQYFA

-444 ITGPDRTPRYT
+444 ITGDDRIPRYT

-483 STIIAQVPQIN
+483 HTIISNVPQIN

-499 VTSKPPATIEWE
+499 ITSKPPATIEWE

>member
-1 MQKVLILDFGGPY
+1 MQRVLILDFGGPY
-14 SQLLARRVR
+14 SQLIARRVR

-34 NAMTPEAVRDF
+34 NSMSPQAIRDF

-53 GGPDSV
+53 GGPDGV
-59 FAPNAPRLNE
+59 FAPNAPRLNDE
-69 AIYRMGIPVLGICYG
+69 LYSMGIPMLGICYG
-84 SQLMVHQLGGTIL
+84 SQLIVHQLGGTIVP
-97 KAKEY
+97 AQEY
-102 LPHCRTLTAL
+102 LPHCRTLTTL
-112 DTDHILF
+112 DTNHVLF
-119 AEHTADAITWMCQG
+119 TEHTADAITWMCQG
-133 DSIIR
+133 DSIVR
-138 LPEGFAATAQTKEC
+138 LPEGFVATAQTKEC
-152 TIAAYCCPELK
+152 PIAAYCCPERN
-163 LYGIRFHPE
+163 LYGVRFHPE

-196 WSMETYAAVMTRSL
+196 WSMESYAAVMTNAL
-210 REKIGRKKVLLALSG
+210 RQKIGNKKVLLALSG
-225 GVDSSVVTSLLA
+225 GVDSSVATSLLA
-237 RAIGPQLTCIFVDH
+237 RAVGPQLTCIFVDH
-251 GMLRKNEGDQVEAI
+251 GMLRKGEGDQVETI
-265 FSQKDIH
+265 FAKKDIR
-272 FMRVNAQDAFL
+272 FIRVNAQDAFM
-283 KRLEGVRD
+283 KRMEGVRD
-291 PEQKRKIINE
+291 PEQKRNIINE
-301 EFGRVFQEEARKL
+301 EFVRIFQEEARKL

-328 VIEACPT
+328 VIESCPT
-335 YTDLLRSEHKNGTL
+335 YTDILRSEHKNGTL

-378 LPEDLVN
+378 LPEELVN

-397 IIGDITA
+397 IIGDVTP
-404 EKVQILQQADA
+404 EKVRILQNADS
-415 IFTAE
+415 IFSAE
-420 LESARMHHQISQYFA
+420 LESTRMHQQISQYFA
-435 VLTENLTVD
+435 VLTDNLTVD
-444 ITGPDRTPRYT
+444 ITGADRTPRYT

-483 STIIAQVPQIN
+483 HTVIEKVPQIN

>member
-1 MQKVLILDFGGPY
+1 MQKILILDFGGPY
-14 SQLLARRVR
+14 SQLIARRIR

-34 NAMTPEAVRDF
+34 NSMTPDAIRDF

-53 GGPDSV
+53 GGSNSV
-59 FAPNAPRLNE
+59 FAPNAPRLNDE
-69 AIYRMGIPVLGICYG
+69 IYSLNIPMLGICYG
-84 SQLMVHQLGGTIL
+84 SQLMVHQLGGTITR
-97 KAKEY
+97 AEEY

-112 DTDHILF
+112 DTEHVLF
-119 AEHTADAITWMCQG
+119 AEHTSDAITWMCHG
-133 DSIIR
+133 DSITK
-138 LPEGFAATAQTKEC
+138 LPEGFVATAQTKEC
-152 TIAAYCCPELK
+152 PIAAFCCPDRQ
-163 LYGIRFHPE
+163 LYGVRFHPE

-196 WSMETYAAVMTRSL
+196 WSMESYASMMTKAL
-210 REKIGRKKVLLALSG
+210 RKKIGDKKVLLALSG

-237 RAIGPQLTCIFVDH
+237 RAVGPQLTCVFVDH
-251 GMLRKNEGDQVEAI
+251 GMLRKDEGDQVEAI

-272 FMRVNAQDAFL
+272 FVRVNAQDPFQQ
-283 KRLEGVRD
+283 RLAGVRD
-291 PEQKRKIINE
+291 PEQKRSIINE
-301 EFGRVFQEEARKL
+301 EFVRIFREEARKM

-373 GRTLG
+373 GRALG
-378 LPEDLVN
+378 LPEELVN

-397 IIGDITA
+397 IIGDITP

-415 IFTAE
+415 IFTSE
-420 LESARMHHQISQYFA
+420 LEAARMHHQISQYFA
-435 VLTENLTVD
+435 VLTDNLTVD
-444 ITGPDRTPRYT
+444 ITGADRTPRYT

-483 STIIAQVPQIN
+483 HSIITQVPQIN

-499 VTSKPPATIEWE
+499 ITSKPPATIEWE